1 MEPQEAQEL
10 QEQHEHAAHDRS
22 LRPVSFTISVLAVLV
37 AIVTVL
43 GHRAHTHAVLAQTR
57 ASDEWNF
64 YQAHKIRQYDTQ
76 LTVDMLSALPA
87 RDPAAAGKLVATYQ
101 AHLKKWNQELVDSQ
115 KAAQTEEDEVEKA
128 ERRADR
134 FDFGE
139 ALLEIGLV
147 IASITLL
154 TRQRSYWLLGI
165 GFGVAGLLAT
175 ALGFLAR

>member
-10 QEQHEHAAHDRS
+10 QERHEQAAHDRS

-37 AIVTVL
+37 AIVTVV
-43 GHRAHTHAVLAQTR
+43 GHRTHTHAVLFQTR

-76 LTVDMLSALPA
+76 LTVDLLSALPA
-87 RDPAAAGKLVATYQ
+87 RDPAATRKLLQNYET
-101 AHLKKWNQELVDSQ
+101 HLAKWNQELVESRKTA
-115 KAAQTEEDEVEKA
+115 KADQAEVEHA

-154 TRQRSYWLLGI
+154 TRRRSYWLLGI
-165 GFGVAGLLAT
+165 GFGIAGLIAT
-175 ALGFLAR
+175 AMGFVIG